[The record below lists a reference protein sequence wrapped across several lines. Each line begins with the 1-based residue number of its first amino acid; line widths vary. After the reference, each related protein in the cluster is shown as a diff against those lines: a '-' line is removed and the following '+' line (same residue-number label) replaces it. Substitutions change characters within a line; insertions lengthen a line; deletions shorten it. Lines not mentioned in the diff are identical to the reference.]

1 VNPVAASGAED
12 PEQLED
18 ARTNAPMTILTLGR
32 IVSLQDYED
41 FARTFAG
48 IGKALATWTWRDR
61 RRHVYI
67 TVAGTDGAIV
77 EEKLH
82 DTLLTAINNAG
93 NERVAITLESYRP
106 AFFQVV
112 ANIHPDPAYLPEII
126 LADIEQRLR
135 DEFSFEARSFGQ
147 PVSYSEVVAC
157 IQNTKGVVAVDID
170 SLYRSDQS
178 QSLNY
183 QLPCAMPS
191 PSNDDVTAAELLTL
205 DARPVEL
212 KIIS

>member
-1 VNPVAASGAED
+1 V
-12 PEQLED
+12 
-18 ARTNAPMTILTLGR
+18 LTLGR

-48 IGKALATWTWRDR
+48 IGKSLATWTWKDR

-67 TVAGTDGAIV
+67 TVAGTNGATV
-77 EEKLH
+77 EEDLR

-93 NERVAITLESYRP
+93 NERMAITLETYIP

-112 ANIHPDPAYLPEII
+112 ANIQPDEAYLPETV
-126 LADIEQRLR
+126 LSSIEERLR
-135 DEFSFEARSFGQ
+135 LEFSFEKRRFGQ
-147 PVSYSEVVAC
+147 PVSFSEVVAC
-157 IQNTKGVVAVDID
+157 IQNTEGVIAVDID
-170 SLYRSDQS
+170 YLFRSEQS

-183 QLPCAMPS
+183 LLPSAMPGS
-191 PSNDDVTAAELLTL
+191 FNDAVTAAELLTL